1 MGSSEGSS
9 STPLNSS
16 GMDFSNRTQAL
27 DFLGQILDD
36 SVFQVTGN
44 QYARYFWY
52 GVVVVIGIAGIFNFV
67 EMMTLKN
74 RLVSLDQTRKA
85 LGMLTNNQDQISCS
99 KQSSTYRANKHLLKN
114 GGYNHSNFPRGILPA
129 VQPI

>member
-1 MGSSEGSS
+1 MDAGMGASGGSP

-16 GMDFSNRTQAL
+16 CVDFSNRTQAI

-52 GVVVVIGIAGIFNFV
+52 GVVVVIGIAGVFNIV
-67 EMMTLKN
+67 ETVTLKS
-74 RLVSLDQTRKA
+74 RLVSNLQARK
-85 LGMLTNNQDQISCS
+85 LFGVLTVETGPNRRQRTNLNLPYQRISS
-99 KQSSTYRANKHLLKN
+99 
-114 GGYNHSNFPRGILPA
+114 RGR
-129 VQPI
+129 